1 MYVCKDCGREFETPE
16 TSYCKVPYGNTY
28 VDCPEGDYCPFSDCG
43 SGDIVEIVKRDK
55 DDPELFIDKEA
66 VIDFAVSVLAC
77 LNAGYSEK
85 AREKIKEL
93 ICEIVP
99 DDIFDYKDSLDNP
112 TTQSEADSL
121 LGELME
127 ILEVKTV

>member
-1 MYVCKDCGREFETPE
+1 MLICNDCGRTFETPE

-28 VDCPEGDYCPFSDCG
+28 VDCPEGDYCPHCKG
-43 SGDIVEIVKRDK
+43 NIIEIVKRDK

>member
-1 MYVCKDCGREFETPE
+1 MYVCKDCGRTFETPE

-28 VDCPEGDYCPFSDCG
+28 VDCPEGDYCPHCK
-43 SGDIVEIVKRDK
+43 GDIIEIVKRDK

-99 DDIFDYKDSLDNP
+99 DDIFDYKDSLDNT
-112 TTQSEADSL
+112 TTQREADSL

>member
-1 MYVCKDCGREFETPE
+1 MYVCRDCGRTFETPE

-28 VDCPEGDYCPFSDCG
+28 VDCPEGDYCPYCGGDFS
-43 SGDIVEIVKRDK
+43 EIVKRDK

-66 VIDFAVSVLAC
+66 VIDFAVSALAC
-77 LNAGYSEK
+77 LNAGNSEM